1 MAAEEPSQG
10 RNFIAYRFLTFD
22 IEAVLDEENAF
33 RMSCENQGD
42 FLDEDIDVEGS
53 QEIEEVTDANVLD
66 ALEAQ
71 LNSERLNPDG
81 GDETPLQPS
90 RSPSPSPSR
99 SKGSTFQPKPPKRRS
114 KRGGKS
120 RSKSA
125 TSRSKPVQ
133 TKVPNR
139 PAPLE
144 TKSMEGSSRLQRK
157 KWSYTSK
164 KRTERAKEARAR
176 DAASSLTSEAL
187 ERSLEADHALVDFNS
202 EALPASIPGW
212 IGTKEIPPGRL
223 PPVSK
228 LTKLN
233 WNGKKTIVLID
244 KLDRIWA
251 VLGAPP
257 KDPKWYSEVVPE
269 CTKAIQ
275 KFHQDSHFTPE
286 DRSNRR
292 SGKRYVATNV
302 GVSVGGGQKEPS
314 NIAIRKAGVK
324 SSMAVLQQ
332 NKYIMR
338 LMGHT
343 GTLYKTFGHKLAVES
358 RDNIRKLKEQF
369 PHLKP
374 FPYPTSD
381 GPYWAS
387 ATVNSAEP
395 GEGPQ
400 VVTVSHTD
408 YGNYAR
414 AWCAVTPFG
423 DFNPD
428 LGGHLVFW
436 NLGIAIRFPPGCTI
450 LFPSALITHS
460 NLSVQPGE
468 TRYSFVQYSAGG
480 LFRWVHNGGMS
491 DKTFLGEATPEQVA
505 KREED
510 RLNRPKAALR
520 KYTKLY
526 ELERGDYKGEELGD
540 LSELTDFEET
550 DEEIED
556 DRPGK
561 RRKIDAFV

>member
-1 MAAEEPSQG
+1 MGSS
-10 RNFIAYRFLTFD
+10 FIAYRFLTFD
-22 IEAVLDEENAF
+22 IEAVLGDENAF
-33 RMSCENQGD
+33 RMSCEDQDD
-42 FLDEDIDVEGS
+42 FLDEDIDVEES
-53 QEIEEVTDANVLD
+53 QEIEEVTDPDVLD

-71 LNSERLNPDG
+71 LGSEQPNLDG
-81 GDETPLQPS
+81 FDEAALQPNPS
-90 RSPSPSPSR
+90 SPSLHPDTA
-99 SKGSTFQPKPPKRRS
+99 STSQPKPPKRRS
-114 KRGGKS
+114 KRGG

-125 TSRSKPVQ
+125 TSRLQPVQ

-139 PAPLE
+139 PAPLG
-144 TKSMEGSSRLQRK
+144 TKSMEGSSRSQRK
-157 KWSYTSK
+157 KWGYTSK
-164 KRTERAKEARAR
+164 KRAERASKARAR
-176 DAASSLTSEAL
+176 DASSSLTSEAL
-187 ERSLEADHALVDFNS
+187 ERSLEADHALVDFNL
-202 EALPASIPGW
+202 EGLPASIPGW
-212 IGTKEIPPGRL
+212 IGTKEIPPDRL

-233 WNGKKTIVLID
+233 WNGK
-244 KLDRIWA
+244 LDRIWA
-251 VLGAPP
+251 VLGSPP
-257 KDPKWYSEVVPE
+257 KDPRWYSEVIPG
-269 CTKAIQ
+269 CTDAIR
-275 KFHQDSHFTPE
+275 KFHQDSRFTSE
-286 DRSNRR
+286 DCNNRR

-302 GVSVGGGQKEPS
+302 GVSIGGGQKQPS
-314 NIAIRKAGVK
+314 NIAIRRVRVK
-324 SSMAVLQQ
+324 SSMAALQQ
-332 NKYIMR
+332 NKSIMR
-338 LMGHT
+338 LVGHT

-358 RDNIRKLKEQF
+358 RDNVRKLKEQF

-400 VVTVSHTD
+400 VVTLSHTD

-468 TRYSFVQYSAGG
+468 TRYSLVQYSAGG

-491 DKTFLGEATPEQVA
+491 DKSFLATATPEQLS
-505 KREED
+505 KREEG

-550 DEEIED
+550 DEETED
-556 DRPGK
+556 ERSGK
-561 RRKIDAFV
+561 RRKVDTFV